1 MGEDQFAQTA
11 LVKAVQGAIAV
22 QPQQSG
28 DLRVAT
34 PGGVFQVRWDDNAS
48 ASALGQLAFFGE
60 FLEVSQLFDRWVESC
75 PLEYTSPNAPEVRDV
90 LGTWL
95 LSILDGQRRY
105 AHINGLRGDAVAPQI
120 LAMTRIISDE
130 SLRRA
135 LKALAPSIDKNCTED
150 ERIKRQAQLDT
161 STAWMDTVLR
171 ESTFAALGTDWI
183 LDCDTTVKLLYG
195 NQDGAEIGYNPTKP
209 GRPSHN
215 IHTYWVANLR
225 LVLDAEVKGGKTQPA
240 KYSLPGL
247 MRLLLALPPEK
258 RPQLVRGD
266 SAFGNEPVMAE
277 LEAIG
282 QAYLTK
288 LRQTAG
294 VKRLIERNWSR
305 QDWQDVG
312 QGSEAVE
319 AQLKL
324 SGWSRARRV
333 VVVRSPV
340 KTNSKV
346 SPGIKTLT
354 SAVEDVTNKKAKRQ
368 KNLDFEN
375 TEPVKR
381 WDYAV
386 LVTNANYELTAIS
399 QLYRDRADC
408 ENGFDEL
415 KNQWGW
421 GGYTTQ
427 DLERCNLCA
436 RAVALIYNWWSWY
449 VRLAHPATRL
459 EAITSR
465 PLLLAGVARLTEHA
479 GQSRILLTLT
489 HAAGDL
495 IKSMVTN
502 VRKGLDTILAT
513 APQLTKRERWA
524 ALVRY
529 IVERILAAK
538 PKKSD
543 QPTLIPSNFSPPL
556 IPATG

>member
-1 MGEDQFAQTA
+1 MGEEKFEQTA
-11 LVKAVQGAIAV
+11 LVKAVEGAIAV

-34 PGGVFQVRWDDNAS
+34 PGGVFQVRWDENAS

-60 FLEVSQLFDRWVESC
+60 FLEVSGLFQRWVESC

-135 LKALAPSIDKNCTED
+135 LKALAPSVSKNCTED
-150 ERIKRQAQLDT
+150 EQLKRQAQLDK
-161 STAWMDTVLR
+161 STAWMDAALR
-171 ESTFAALGTDWI
+171 ESTYDALSTDWI

-247 MRLLLALPPEK
+247 IRLLLALPPEK

-266 SAFGNEPVMAE
+266 SAFGNDPVMTA
-277 LEAIG
+277 LEAIC
-282 QAYLTK
+282 QMYLTK

-324 SGWSRARRV
+324 AGWSQARRV
-333 VVVRSPV
+333 VVVRSPL
-340 KTNSKV
+340 KAK
-346 SPGIKTLT
+346 PG
-354 SAVEDVTNKKAKRQ
+354 AVESMTGKKAKRQ
-368 KNLDFEN
+368 KNFDFED
-375 TEPVKR
+375 TDPLKC

-386 LVTNANYELTAIS
+386 LVTNSSFEIKAIG

-427 DLERCNLCA
+427 DLERCNLSA
-436 RAVALIYNWWSWY
+436 RAVALTYNWWSWY

-465 PLLLAGVARLTEHA
+465 PLLLAGVARLTQHA
-479 GQSRILLTLT
+479 GQSRLLLTLT

-513 APQLTKRERWA
+513 APQLTKRERWT

-529 IVERILAAK
+529 IVEKIITTK
-538 PKKSD
+538 PKND
-543 QPTLIPSNFSPPL
+543 VQPTLMQSNFPQPL
-556 IPATG
+556 LPATG

>member
-1 MGEDQFAQTA
+1 MGEDKFEQTSLA
-11 LVKAVQGAIAV
+11 KAVQGVTAV
-22 QPQQSG
+22 QSQQSG

-34 PGGVFQVRWDDNAS
+34 PGGVFQVRWDENAS

-60 FLEVSQLFDRWVESC
+60 FLEVSGLFQRWVESC
-75 PLEYTSPNAPEVRDV
+75 PLQYTSPNAPAVRDV

-120 LAMTRIISDE
+120 LGMTRIISDE

-135 LKALAPSIDKNCTED
+135 LKALAPSIGKNCTEG
-150 ERIKRQAQLDT
+150 ERLTAQTQLDK
-161 STAWMDTVLR
+161 STAWMDAALR
-171 ESTFAALGTDWI
+171 ESTFDALSTDWI
-183 LDCDTTVKLLYG
+183 LDCDTTVKLLFG
-195 NQDGAEIGYNPTKP
+195 HQDGAEIGYNPTKP

-215 IHTYWVANLR
+215 IHTYWIANLR
-225 LVLDAEVKGGKTQPA
+225 LVLDAEVQGGKTHAA

-247 MRLLLALPPEK
+247 MRLLKALPPEK
-258 RPQLVRGD
+258 RPKLVRGD
-266 SAFGNEPVMAE
+266 NAFGNEPVLIE
-277 LEAIG
+277 LESIG
-282 QAYLTK
+282 QMYLTK

-294 VKRLIERNWSR
+294 VKRLIERHWSR

-324 SGWSRARRV
+324 AGWSHARRV
-333 VVVRSPV
+333 VVVRSAPKV
-340 KTNSKV
+340 KLSTV
-346 SPGIKTLT
+346 DGVTL
-354 SAVEDVTNKKAKRQ
+354 KKAKRQ
-368 KNLDFEN
+368 KNLDFED
-375 TEPVKR
+375 TDPVKR

-386 LVTNANYELTAIS
+386 LVTNSDYELKAIG

-427 DLERCNLCA
+427 DLERCNLSA

-465 PLLLAGVARLTEHA
+465 PLLLAGVARLTQHA
-479 GQSRILLTLT
+479 GQSRLLLTLS

-495 IKSMVTN
+495 IKFMVAN

-513 APQLTKRERWA
+513 APQLTKRERWS

-529 IVERILAAK
+529 IVEKIIATK
-538 PKKSD
+538 PKNYV
-543 QPTLIPSNFSPPL
+543 QPTLMPSNFLLPL